1 MGDVI
6 DFRYAPVLDQAAL
19 SPASFR
25 CVEGPVNSGKSVWSL
40 SEVWALGC
48 TMPKCKDGIRRSKF
62 LVVRDSYPNLE
73 SSTIETWKQWFPES
87 QWGNI
92 NGREPMTHFLK
103 FWDVEITV
111 VFRAFDPGNI
121 IKAVKDLRS
130 TEWTGAWVN
139 EGQFMPLALVKE
151 IYSRTGRWPAKK
163 DCPAYNRRKW
173 LVMDMNA
180 PATDDFWGYYMRG
193 KTMLPRDLTPEQK
206 FELQKPDDWEFFEQP
221 PAVIE
226 KRGEDGGFLGFE
238 VNPEAENLPHIGEES
253 IKQELSGRS
262 YNDVRRDLMNKV
274 VPMQKGYPR
283 YTQFLREHVADE
295 IRPIETLPII
305 AGYDPGLHGCVHLF
319 QQWKDRWFALHSVQ
333 AGGSSAVQ
341 LADEVLSVLNSRFPF
356 WRSTGFVGW
365 GDPYGDTRFGADESR
380 AENTHFEIMEGKGL
394 KFRSPAP
401 RDNPSTRREITVKL
415 LTSRTDTGA
424 TRLLVDKRYCA
435 PLIAA
440 LDGGCT
446 MMQVKSPDGVRV
458 EEKVNKKNPLAD
470 VMEAAEYAFW
480 GGGEAEGLFHPLGRE
495 KKAPISY
502 TNRGGLVGARASVF
516 QFEKA
521 RKLK

>member
-40 SEVWALGC
+40 SEVYGLAC
-48 TMPKCKDGIRRSKF
+48 TIPRCKDGIRRSKF
-62 LVVRDSYPNLE
+62 LIVRDSYPNLE

-87 QWGNI
+87 VWGNI
-92 NGREPMTHFLK
+92 NGREPMTHVLRFL
-103 FWDVEITV
+103 DVEATF
-111 VFRAFDPGNI
+111 VFRAFSTDNI
-121 IKAVKDLRS
+121 LKAIKDLRS

-151 IYSRTGRWPAKK
+151 IYSRTGRFPARK

-173 LVMDMNA
+173 VVMDMNA
-180 PATDDFWGYYMRG
+180 PPTDDFWGYYMRG
-193 KTMLPRDLTPEQK
+193 KTVLPRDLTPEQTLE
-206 FELQKPDDWEFFEQP
+206 FQKPDDWEFFEQP
-221 PAVIE
+221 PAVLE
-226 KRGEDGGFLGFE
+226 ERNEDGSFKRFV

-274 VPMQKGYPR
+274 VPLQKGYPR
-283 YTQFLREHVADE
+283 YTQLLREHVSDS

-305 AGYDPGLHGCVHLF
+305 AGYDPGLNGCVHLF
-319 QQWKDRWFALHSVQ
+319 QQWKDRWFALHTIL
-333 AGGSSAVQ
+333 AKGSSAAQ
-341 LADEVLSVLNSRFPF
+341 LADEVLSVLGTRFPF
-356 WRSTGFVGW
+356 WKQTGFVGW
-365 GDPYGDTRFGADESR
+365 GDPYGDTRFGGDESK
-380 AENTHFEIMEGKGL
+380 AENTHFEIMEGRTL
-394 KFRSPAP
+394 KFRSPAAK
-401 RDNPSTRREITVKL
+401 DNPSTRREITVKL

-424 TRLLVDKRYCA
+424 VRLLIDKEYCA

-480 GGGEAEGLFHPLGRE
+480 GGGEGEGLFHPLGRE
-495 KKAPISY
+495 RKAPVSY
-502 TNRGGLVGARASVF
+502 TNRGGLMGARASVF

-521 RKLK
+521 RKMK